1 MIDLLWNEAQQ
12 LVLASSLAIGLV
24 LLLRPLLR
32 RTFGPE
38 LAYLAWAA
46 VPFSL
51 VAVLLPQ
58 AASLPPHPSASPS
71 WTTQAL
77 AGVQSAVLQAP
88 VDPRPG
94 LLLGWGLGALVLA
107 MVLMRTQRRFANQ
120 VRRQP
125 GSEFDQSDEAS
136 PAVFGLWRPRIVLP
150 GDFTS
155 RYDAREQALLLAHER
170 EHLRRRD
177 IPAQALAATLS
188 CLFWFN
194 PLVHMAARRF
204 RLDQELACDAAVLR
218 RHPKDRRSY
227 GQAMLKTQLAAISL
241 PLGCHWP
248 SRHPLKE
255 RISMLKQSSP
265 SAARRRV
272 GSAVIAAGLALVAL
286 GSWAAQPAQVPPAD
300 VPSLRVLTSDDVL
313 GNPKYPASAARDGIG
328 GVVVLDVLVGEDGS
342 PDDVRVHLAR
352 PEGVFEQYAMEAARD
367 WQFNAGRDGRRGDK
381 IEGWVR
387 VQVKFTPDAPPSGD
401 EPAAEP
407 ASDT

>member
-1 MIDLLWNEAQQ
+1 MTDLLWNEAQQ
-12 LVLASSLAIGLV
+12 LVFASSLAIALV

-32 RTFGPE
+32 RAFGPE

-46 VPFSL
+46 VPLSL
-51 VAVLLPQ
+51 LAVLLPQ
-58 AASLPPHPSASPS
+58 AGSLPPHPSATPS

-77 AGVQSAVLQAP
+77 AGMQSAVLQAP
-88 VDPRPG
+88 VDPRPA
-94 LLLGWGLGALVLA
+94 LLLAWGFGALLLAAVLA
-107 MVLMRTQRRFANQ
+107 RTQWKFASQ
-120 VRRQP
+120 VRRRP

-150 GDFTS
+150 GDFTA
-155 RYDAREQALLLAHER
+155 RYDTREQALLLAHER
-170 EHLRRRD
+170 EHIRRRD
-177 IPAQALAATLS
+177 IPAQALAAALA
-188 CLFWFN
+188 CVFWFN
-194 PLVHMAARRF
+194 PLVHIAARRF

-227 GQAMLKTQLAAISL
+227 GEAMLKTQLAATSL

-255 RISMLKQSSP
+255 RITMLKQSSP
-265 SAARRRV
+265 SAARRRA

-286 GSWAAQPAQVPPAD
+286 GSWAAQPTQAPPAD
-300 VPSLRVLTSDDVL
+300 IPSLQVLTSDDVL

-328 GVVVLDVLVGEDGS
+328 GLVVLDVLVGEDGS

-367 WQFNAGRDGRRGDK
+367 WQFNAGREGRRGDK

-401 EPAAEP
+401 EPAPEP
-407 ASDT
+407 ASDA